1 MPPLYP
7 HFLLQVW
14 HSPAPRSLTQSH
26 STCGD
31 PFCALTSASSLQS
44 RRPPKPPAQSKP
56 SSPAACAALA
66 QDAAATI
73 ANTSTI
79 AAVLLSILQSHPVEE
94 QLLATVYSLLTIVA
108 SQGGCCL
115 GCPRA
120 LGTEQAAPSPSMGA
134 QTLPPA
140 ALCPRASLC
149 LRARALAG
157 GDTTM
162 GFRFLPLLPLRPT
175 SQWPLASPG

>member
-1 MPPLYP
+1 M
-7 HFLLQVW
+7 
-14 HSPAPRSLTQSH
+14 TQSH

-94 QLLATVYSLLTIVA
+94 QLLAMVYSLLTIVA